1 MLRIHSNKNMNLKY
15 FFYNLKKIT
24 FVLIPLLTLAQST
37 NAYSNPR
44 EANGQIVSK
53 NCHLAQKPVEIE
65 SPSAVLPNSLF
76 KTVVKIPYDLKT
88 KQIVGF
94 IDKGGLNVG
103 AIIILLKLAPPK
115 RK

>member
-1 MLRIHSNKNMNLKY
+1 MNLKY

-24 FVLIPLLTLAQST
+24 FVIIPLLTLAQST
-37 NAYSNPR
+37 NAFPIYAQNAYSNPR
-44 EANGQIVSK
+44 EANGRIVCA